1 MEKQLYVHSGFTV
14 ANRDDAFFDD
24 IAAASKGEVISYGL
38 DEKSDYYADNIN
50 PLRRPGFLGIEFDC
64 KSKFDSPWH
73 AQVSMPGFFS
83 VYNVLA
89 SVALLRK
96 MGIPVEKC
104 ARRFRM

>member
-1 MEKQLYVHSGFTV
+1 M
-14 ANRDDAFFDD
+14 
-24 IAAASKGEVISYGL
+24 ISYGL
-38 DEKSDYYADNIN
+38 DEKCDYYAENIN

-64 KSKFDSPWH
+64 KSRFDAPWH